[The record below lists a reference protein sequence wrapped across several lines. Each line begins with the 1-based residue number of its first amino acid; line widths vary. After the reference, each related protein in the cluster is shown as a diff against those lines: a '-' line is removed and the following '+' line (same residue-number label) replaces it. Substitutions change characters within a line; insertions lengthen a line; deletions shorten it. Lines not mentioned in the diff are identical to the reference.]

1 MKIRHHLLA
10 VFLIITL
17 LVSSGCSASGSSAA
31 SATTSDDTWT
41 VLFYMCGTDLES
53 DSATEPGGSYNLR
66 EITKTTPTDN
76 VHFIVETGGCKEWH
90 AKDLGLDI
98 STDKLQRYSYTKEGF
113 ELVDEQPGA
122 SMGDSKTLSDFISWG
137 KENYP
142 ADKYMLVM
150 WDHGSGVHGLLS
162 DELFPNQSGNSSML
176 TLNEWEQALKD
187 GGVNFELI
195 LTDCCLMANLETAQ
209 MLAPYAKYLVA
220 SEEVFPGKGSAS
232 DMWLQYLSSSPGSDG
247 LKVGRLICDTTQ
259 QKYKDL
265 HDDFTSETL
274 TLSVI
279 DLSKIDAVAKAFDN
293 MFKEIG
299 GMLTDLTTFHEVAYY
314 TSLADTF
321 SYGDMTTGMV
331 DLTDFANKAY
341 LGTLSEKAM
350 LDITNTVAD
359 CVVYQVKGTEHS
371 YAGGLS
377 FYRYTDVCGTNR
389 LERYGSTCRSAP
401 YLAYI
406 DAIADEWEAPDWVY
420 DEVDHFTVSE
430 DFKVPTATAGQKE
443 DGTFYADFEN
453 EECLISVGYNLKSFD
468 ANNSVW
474 LDLGYSFNVNY
485 DEADG
490 MATMAFDGKWVG
502 LNGEPVNLDLAN
514 ETNESVSFNI
524 PIVLKYSDS
533 STQETRIREQFQYAR
548 NENNEIVSTALSDG
562 RWITLGYW
570 FRYENGQGIPS
581 RAQYPVYSLAGNT
594 AQVAYPVYE
603 ADGNYRELGTTGND
617 FTLGYDVDVEMI
629 DLPAGQYMVTF
640 TFTDI
645 FGNKN
650 LQTEPIIFNLV
661 D

>member
-1 MKIRHHLLA
+1 MPEDFHFTDIRM
-10 VFLIITL
+10 
-17 LVSSGCSASGSSAA
+17 SAERTGSSATETPA
-31 SATTSDDTWT
+31 EAHRILPTSMQSPTNGK
-41 VLFYMCGTDLES
+41 L
-53 DSATEPGGSYNLR
+53 PIGSM
-66 EITKTTPTDN
+66 TKST
-76 VHFIVETGGCKEWH
+76 
-90 AKDLGLDI
+90 I
-98 STDKLQRYSYTKEGF
+98 S
-113 ELVDEQPGA
+113 
-122 SMGDSKTLSDFISWG
+122 
-137 KENYP
+137 
-142 ADKYMLVM
+142 
-150 WDHGSGVHGLLS
+150 
-162 DELFPNQSGNSSML
+162 
-176 TLNEWEQALKD
+176 
-187 GGVNFELI
+187 
-195 LTDCCLMANLETAQ
+195 
-209 MLAPYAKYLVA
+209 
-220 SEEVFPGKGSAS
+220 
-232 DMWLQYLSSSPGSDG
+232 
-247 LKVGRLICDTTQ
+247 
-259 QKYKDL
+259 
-265 HDDFTSETL
+265 
-274 TLSVI
+274 
-279 DLSKIDAVAKAFDN
+279 
-293 MFKEIG
+293 
-299 GMLTDLTTFHEVAYY
+299 
-314 TSLADTF
+314 
-321 SYGDMTTGMV
+321 
-331 DLTDFANKAY
+331 
-341 LGTLSEKAM
+341 
-350 LDITNTVAD
+350 
-359 CVVYQVKGTEHS
+359 
-371 YAGGLS
+371 
-377 FYRYTDVCGTNR
+377 
-389 LERYGSTCRSAP
+389 RSAKTSRSRRQ
-401 YLAYI
+401 
-406 DAIADEWEAPDWVY
+406 EWEAPDWVY

-514 ETNESVSFNI
+514 ETNESVSFNANETNESVSFNI

-603 ADGNYRELGTTGND
+603 AD

>member
-1 MKIRHHLLA
+1 MKKIRHLLSLYLIFTLLA
-10 VFLIITL
+10 A
-17 LVSSGCSASGSSAA
+17 SGCGASGSQVE
-31 SATTSDDTWT
+31 SATDSGDTWT

-53 DSATEPGGSYNLR
+53 ESSTEPGGTYNLE
-66 EITKTTPTDN
+66 EITKTTPSEN
-76 VHFIVETGGCKEWH
+76 VHFVVETGGCKEWH
-90 AKDLGLDI
+90 AADLGLDI
-98 STDKLQRYSYTKEGF
+98 STDKLQRYAYTENGF

-122 SMGDSKTLSDFISWG
+122 SMGDPGPLSDFISWG
-137 KENYP
+137 KKTYP
-142 ADKYMLVM
+142 ADKYMLIM
-150 WDHGSGVHGLLS
+150 WDHGSGAHGLLS
-162 DELFPNQSGNSSML
+162 DELFPNQSGNPSML

-232 DMWLQYLSSSPGSDG
+232 DMWLQYLCSSPGSDG
-247 LKVGRLICDTTQ
+247 LRVGRMICDMTQ

-265 HDDFTSETL
+265 RDDFTSETL

-279 DLSKIDAVAKAFDN
+279 DLSKIDAVAAAFDN
-293 MFKEIG
+293 MFTEIG

-331 DLTDFANKAY
+331 DLVDFATKAY
-341 LGTLSEKAM
+341 QGALSEKAM
-350 LDITNTVAD
+350 LDITNAVAD

-377 FYRYTDVCGTNR
+377 FYKYTDVCGINR
-389 LERYGSTCRSAP
+389 LERYGSTCKSAP

-406 DAIADEWEAPDWVY
+406 DAIADNWEAPEWVY
-420 DEVDHFTVSE
+420 EKTDPVTISE

-443 DGTFYADFEN
+443 DGSFYADFEN
-453 EECLISVGYNLKSFD
+453 EECLISVGYNLKSYD
-468 ANNSVW
+468 EKNSAW

-485 DEADG
+485 DEENG
-490 MATMAFDGKWVG
+490 MATMAFDGQWVG
-502 LNGEPVNLDLAN
+502 LNNEPVCLDLAN
-514 ETNESVSFNI
+514 ETLESVSFNI
-524 PIVLKYSDS
+524 PIVITYSDG
-533 STQETRIREQFQYAR
+533 TRQETRIREQFQYAR
-548 NENNEIVSTALSDG
+548 NENNETISTALADG
-562 RWITLGYW
+562 RWNTLGYW

-581 RAQYPVYSLAGNT
+581 RAQYPVYSLAGNI
-594 AQVAYPVYE
+594 AQVAYPVYDS
-603 ADGNYRELGTTGND
+603 DGNYVELGTTGND
-617 FTLGYDVDVEMI
+617 FTLEYDVDVSMI
-629 DLPAGQYMVTF
+629 TLPPGQYLITF

-650 LQTEPIIFNLV
+650 LQTDSIRFTLTA
-661 D
+661 

>member
-1 MKIRHHLLA
+1 MKTKHHYLTAIL
-10 VFLIITL
+10 LIISLALSGCGVSGSAVESAT
-17 LVSSGCSASGSSAA
+17 SSG
-31 SATTSDDTWT
+31 DTWT
-41 VLFYMCGTDLES
+41 ILFYMCGTDLES
-53 DSATEPGGSYNLR
+53 DPSSDPGATYNLT
-66 EITKTTPTDN
+66 EITKTTPSEN
-76 VHFIVETGGCKEWH
+76 VNFIVETGGCKKWQ
-90 AKDLGLDI
+90 AQDLGLDI
-98 STDKLQRYSYTKEGF
+98 STEKLQRYAYTAEGF
-113 ELVDEQPGA
+113 KLVDEQPGA
-122 SMGDSKTLSDFISWG
+122 SMGDPEPLSDFISWG
-137 KENYP
+137 KKTYP
-142 ADKYMLVM
+142 ADKYMLIM
-150 WDHGSGVHGLLS
+150 WDHGSGAHGLLS
-162 DELFPNQSGNSSML
+162 DELFPNQSGNPSML

-232 DMWLQYLSSSPGSDG
+232 DMWLQYLCSSPGSDG
-247 LKVGRLICDTTQ
+247 LRVGRMICDMTQ

-265 HDDFTSETL
+265 RDDFTSETL

-279 DLSKIDAVAKAFDN
+279 DLSKIDAVAAAFDN
-293 MFKEIG
+293 MFTEIG

-331 DLTDFANKAY
+331 DLVDFATKAY
-341 LGTLSEKAM
+341 QGALSEKAM
-350 LDITNTVAD
+350 LDITNAVAD

-377 FYRYTDVCGTNR
+377 FYKYTDVCGINR
-389 LERYGSTCRSAP
+389 LERYGNTCKSAP

-406 DAIADEWEAPDWVY
+406 DAIADEWEAPEWVY
-420 DEVDHFTVSE
+420 KEVEPFTISD
-430 DFKVPTATAGQKE
+430 DFEVPTATAGQKE
-443 DGTFYADFEN
+443 DGSFYADFEN
-453 EECLISVGYNLKSFD
+453 EESLISVGYNLKSYD
-468 ANNSVW
+468 ESNSAW
-474 LDLGYSFNVNY
+474 LDLGYSFNVDY
-485 DEADG
+485 DETDG

-514 ETNESVSFNI
+514 ETLESVSFNI
-524 PIVLKYSDS
+524 PIVLQFGDG
-533 STQETRIREQFQYAR
+533 TTRETRIREQFQYAK
-548 NENNEIVSTALSDG
+548 NANNEIVSTTLADG

-594 AQVAYPVYE
+594 ARVAYPVYD
-603 ADGNYRELGTTGND
+603 ANGDYLELGTTGND

-629 DLPAGQYMVTF
+629 DLPPGQYMITF

-650 LQTEPIIFNLV
+650 LQTKPIIFNYV
-661 D
+661 G